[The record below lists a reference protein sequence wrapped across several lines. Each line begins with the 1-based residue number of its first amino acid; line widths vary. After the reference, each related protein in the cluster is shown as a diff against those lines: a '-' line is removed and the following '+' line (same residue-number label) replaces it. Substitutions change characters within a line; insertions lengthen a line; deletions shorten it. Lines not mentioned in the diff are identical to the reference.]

1 MRRRFCAPLQASRN
15 PLLRKHLCVS
25 GTFFVSFLSAWL
37 AGPASS
43 GIQVVRLICGCR
55 FICGFRRLHA
65 FCPPCSRFLRYIG
78 GSISQVHRFVL
89 EVAALF
95 AGLRIVRLFHDN
107 RTASTLIG
115 PPLLRL
121 LCQVRVLCG
130 KLPACLAEY
139 PWPVDGFYRCPPF
152 LRDIISFMK
161 TALAGGRS
169 PGGIL
174 TYLNFGAPLALA
186 GVVRL
191 VRGFGVLAGSN
202 TFPGRINSFNGR
214 IRLFIRPSKRV
225 YGRKEQVGG

>member
-1 MRRRFCAPLQASRN
+1 MYPPVWRN
-15 PLLRKHLCVS
+15 IL
-25 GTFFVSFLSAWL
+25 G
-37 AGPASS
+37 
-43 GIQVVRLICGCR
+43 RLT
-55 FICGFRRLHA
+55 GF
-65 FCPPCSRFLRYIG
+65 
-78 GSISQVHRFVL
+78 
-89 EVAALF
+89 
-95 AGLRIVRLFHDN
+95 D
-107 RTASTLIG
+107 
-115 PPLLRL
+115 
-121 LCQVRVLCG
+121 
-130 KLPACLAEY
+130 
-139 PWPVDGFYRCPPF
+139 RCPPF

-214 IRLFIRPSKRV
+214 IRLIIRPSKRV